1 MYNPT
6 STHKNQFKVIRNC
19 VVKICGLKFK
29 KPYLTK
35 QQPFFFFKKRRS
47 NNLNDN
53 SFSYSS
59 TYDYHFSHR
68 QICGKKTKKQNT
80 ERVKQTLIKLQR

>member
-35 QQPFFFFKKRRS
+35 QQPFFFFFKKRRS

-59 TYDYHFSHR
+59 TYDYHFSHKDKFA
-68 QICGKKTKKQNT
+68 GKKQKNKTHRESNKHS
-80 ERVKQTLIKLQR
+80 